1 MRTLSTIRLVAKR
14 WQQIVD
20 GTPVFWKFII
30 STLPPHV
37 NEATVTRSRNGPL
50 TIIYSYG
57 PMYTGGPRPYAED
70 FLRSLAHTF
79 PRWSA
84 YSGPL
89 VSGYFHMPAPHLQTI
104 ILRDRGTS
112 REALDLLGG
121 SAKNLQHVHLSG
133 IPIRWRAG
141 LFAQLKILKL
151 VQVSQG
157 EFELTTTH
165 ILEILRTSPDLEH
178 LELGDMHG
186 PIDHSPASP
195 VITHTRLR
203 CIKLYNCGHNFA
215 GAILRRIRAPSC
227 NAFYVNEV
235 VANFEQD
242 LPIFLNEDLRN
253 FKELLRA
260 THSQNGSSRITLD
273 DEEFGWNSL
282 LEDVAEHLPTF
293 SVFICSDGL
302 IPCIEWVKDLIQD
315 NPGLAI
321 RFNPGAS
328 ITQEVLDSIKPMRC
342 VTRLEI
348 RRSLWRDY
356 WSRSLLALKLIGE
369 PLNTNTSLPPLPYL
383 QELLLTDAEWP
394 PQSVLDMVRSRFN
407 PSLWENTERT
417 PLTIKMPRGASP
429 ANRLIFDLTTL
440 KNIRETDGVELVQF
454 VGSEKLDGNLAIT
467 WDEKKSIPTF

>member
-1 MRTLSTIRLVAKR
+1 
-14 WQQIVD
+14 
-20 GTPVFWKFII
+20 
-30 STLPPHV
+30 
-37 NEATVTRSRNGPL
+37 
-50 TIIYSYG
+50 
-57 PMYTGGPRPYAED
+57 
-70 FLRSLAHTF
+70 
-79 PRWSA
+79 
-84 YSGPL
+84 
-89 VSGYFHMPAPHLQTI
+89 MPAPHLQTI
-104 ILRDRGTS
+104 ILTERGTS
-112 REALDLLGG
+112 IEALDLLGG
-121 SAKNLQHVHLSG
+121 SAKHLRHVDLPG

-141 LFAQLKILKL
+141 LLAQLKVLKL

-165 ILEILRTSPDLEH
+165 LLEILRASPDLEH
-178 LELGDMHG
+178 LELRDMHG
-186 PIDHSPASP
+186 PIDHPPSSP

-203 CIKLYNCGHNFA
+203 FIKLYNCGQNFA

-227 NAFYVNEV
+227 NEFYVDEV
-235 VANFEQD
+235 VTNVEQD
-242 LPIFLNEDLRN
+242 LLISLNEDLRN

-260 THSQNGSSRITLD
+260 THSQNGSSGITLD
-273 DEEFGWNSL
+273 EEEFGWNSL

-293 SVFICSDGL
+293 RVSLCLYNLMI

-321 RFNPGAS
+321 RFYPGAS
-328 ITQEVLDSIKPMRC
+328 ITQEVLDSIRPMRC

-369 PLNTNTSLPPLPYL
+369 PLNTNPSSPPLPYL
-383 QELLLTDAEWP
+383 QELHLTDAEWP
-394 PQSVLDMVRSRFN
+394 LQSVLDMVRSRFN

-440 KNIRETDGVELVQF
+440 KAIRETDGVERAQF
-454 VGSEKLDGNLAIT
+454 VGSEKLDGTLAIT
-467 WDEKKSIPTF
+467 WDEKKSIPTFG